1 MDAKGSITGEKGNE
15 ASQTVTTSLAMATAS
30 DSGSIAK
37 ETDTD
42 FKHVECGP
50 AQAKHETYRQAGLTE
65 EDAEFLARFTA
76 KEERAIYRKVDFRV
90 VPMLSL
96 LYLISHLDRANIGM
110 LPSGFHSHP
119 RADISSVKAMPRS
132 RVSRRAWA

>member
-1 MDAKGSITGEKGNE
+1 VVDLLEAISRSKLLAKLRYIRDPMDAKGSIIGEKGNE
-15 ASQTVTTSLAMATAS
+15 ASQTVTTALAMATAS

-37 ETDTD
+37 ETDTN

-76 KEERAIYRKVDFRV
+76 K
-90 VPMLSL
+90 
-96 LYLISHLDRANIGM
+96 
-110 LPSGFHSHP
+110 
-119 RADISSVKAMPRS
+119 
-132 RVSRRAWA
+132 